1 MSESRPDAAATAT
14 PAKVPQTS
22 GAVQNAEALLARYR
36 PFGEDHPSY
45 RKLKEALARG
55 QSAAVDAAVAELEQ
69 VATAKPTAVPA
80 KSKPHRYWLW
90 IFLWGTFL
98 AVCLFILSHRFI
110 VSHVR
115 EIVARNT
122 HPIEIIV
129 SEALGGKK
137 SEEITARVLKE
148 VDDLKPDTCIFIG
161 SQLAKKEIV
170 EYLSALSQ
178 IASVRLILGT
188 DASGNSQLA
197 DSKSPLRQ
205 YGFTEVRQSSM
216 RIRTQ
221 MLLAFNNRTKKA
233 VAFVGTYPYDLRDA
247 AHGEHALIVVHGF
260 DECSRLY
267 SAYAPLLDNKAV
279 KSHGQ

>member
-1 MSESRPDAAATAT
+1 MANERPDAATTQSTAPEAPGT
-14 PAKVPQTS
+14 
-22 GAVQNAEALLARYR
+22 GQNAEALLARYR

-69 VATAKPTAVPA
+69 VATARPTTVPA
-80 KSKPHRYWLW
+80 KQKPQRYWLW

-98 AVCLFILSHRFI
+98 AICLYILSHRFI
-110 VSHVR
+110 ASHVQ
-115 EIVARNT
+115 
-122 HPIEIIV
+122 EIIARSTRPV
-129 SEALGGKK
+129 EIIASEALGGKK

-148 VDDLKPDTCIFIG
+148 VDDLKPDSCIFIG
-161 SQLAKKEIV
+161 HQLAKKEIV

-197 DSKSPLRQ
+197 DVKSPLRQ

-247 AHGEHALIVVHGF
+247 AHGEHALIVIHGF

-267 SAYAPLLDNKAV
+267 RAYAPLLDNKAA

>member
-1 MSESRPDAAATAT
+1 M
-14 PAKVPQTS
+14 
-22 GAVQNAEALLARYR
+22 ARYR

-69 VATAKPTAVPA
+69 VATARPATVPV
-80 KSKPHRYWLW
+80 KQKPHRYWLW

-98 AVCLFILSHRFI
+98 AICLYILSHRFI
-110 VSHVR
+110 ASHVQ
-115 EIVARNT
+115 EIIARNT
-122 HPIEIIV
+122 HPVEIIA

-148 VDDLKPDTCIFIG
+148 VDDLKPDTCIFVG
-161 SQLAKKEIV
+161 HQLAKKEIV

-188 DASGNSQLA
+188 DGSGNSQMA
-197 DSKSPLRQ
+197 DPKSPLRQ

-221 MLLAFNNRTKKA
+221 MLLAFNNHTKKA
-233 VAFVGTYPYDLRDA
+233 VAFIGTYPYDLRDA
-247 AHGEHALIVVHGF
+247 SHGEHTLIVVHGF

-267 SAYAPLLDNKAV
+267 SAYAPLLDNKAA

>member
-1 MSESRPDAAATAT
+1 MANERPDAATDQSTA
-14 PAKVPQTS
+14 PQAS
-22 GAVQNAEALLARYR
+22 GTGQNAEALLARYR
-36 PFGEDHPSY
+36 PVGEDHPSY

-55 QSAAVDAAVAELEQ
+55 QGAAVDAAVAELEQ
-69 VATAKPTAVPA
+69 VATVRPAAVPV
-80 KSKPHRYWLW
+80 KQKPQCYWLW

-98 AVCLFILSHRFI
+98 AICLYILSHRFI
-110 VSHVR
+110 ASHVQ
-115 EIVARNT
+115 EIIARNT
-122 HPIEIIV
+122 HPVEIIA

-161 SQLAKKEIV
+161 HQLAKKEIV

-178 IASVRLILGT
+178 IASVRLILGM
-188 DASGNSQLA
+188 DASGNSQMA
-197 DSKSPLRQ
+197 DPRSPLRQ

-221 MLLAFNNRTKKA
+221 MLLAFNNHTKKA
-233 VAFVGTYPYDLRDA
+233 VAFIGTYPYDLRDA
-247 AHGEHALIVVHGF
+247 SHGEHALIVVHGF

-267 SAYAPLLDNKAV
+267 SAYAPLLDNKAT

>member
-14 PAKVPQTS
+14 PATVPQTS

-69 VATAKPTAVPA
+69 VATARPTTIPA
-80 KSKPHRYWLW
+80 KQKPHRYWLW
-90 IFLWGTFL
+90 ILLWGTFL
-98 AVCLFILSHRFI
+98 AICLYILSHRFI
-110 VSHVR
+110 ASHVQ
-115 EIVARNT
+115 EIIARNT
-122 HPIEIIV
+122 HPVEIIA

-161 SQLAKKEIV
+161 HQLAKKEIV

-178 IASVRLILGT
+178 IASVRLILGM
-188 DASGNSQLA
+188 DASGYSQMA
-197 DSKSPLRQ
+197 DPKSPLRQ

-216 RIRTQ
+216 PIRTQ
-221 MLLAFNNRTKKA
+221 MLLAFNNHTKKA

-247 AHGEHALIVVHGF
+247 SHGEHALIVVHGF

-267 SAYAPLLDNKAV
+267 SAYAPLLDNKAA

>member
-1 MSESRPDAAATAT
+1 MANERPDAATNQSTA
-14 PAKVPQTS
+14 PQAS
-22 GAVQNAEALLARYR
+22 GTGQNAEALLARYR

-55 QSAAVDAAVAELEQ
+55 QSATVDAAVAELEQ
-69 VATAKPTAVPA
+69 VATARPTTVPA
-80 KSKPHRYWLW
+80 KQKPHRYWLW

-98 AVCLFILSHRFI
+98 AICLYMLSHRFI
-110 VSHVR
+110 ASHVQ
-115 EIVARNT
+115 EIIARNT
-122 HPIEIIV
+122 HPVEIIA

-148 VDDLKPDTCIFIG
+148 VDELKPDTCIFIG
-161 SQLAKKEIV
+161 HQLAKKEIV

-178 IASVRLILGT
+178 IASVRLILGM
-188 DASGNSQLA
+188 DASGNSQMA
-197 DSKSPLRQ
+197 DLKSPLRQ

-221 MLLAFNNRTKKA
+221 MLLAFNNRTKRA
-233 VAFVGTYPYDLRDA
+233 VAFIGTYPYDLRDA

-267 SAYAPLLDNKAV
+267 RAYAPLLDNKAA